1 MALPHFGGG
10 YFTYCTECFLVQS
23 YFGFGE
29 GCDCVNKNV
38 VRTGNENRQE
48 IDRKRKQYLRQQKLK
63 RILNCSF

>member
-1 MALPHFGGG
+1 MALPRFGKS
-10 YFTYCTECFLVQS
+10 YFIYCTECFMVQP
-23 YFGFGE
+23 YFVFGE

-63 RILNCSF
+63 RILSEE

>member
-10 YFTYCTECFLVQS
+10 YFTYCTECFSVQP

-38 VRTGNENRQE
+38 VRTKNENRE
-48 IDRKRKQYLRQQKLK
+48 TINK
-63 RILNCSF
+63 